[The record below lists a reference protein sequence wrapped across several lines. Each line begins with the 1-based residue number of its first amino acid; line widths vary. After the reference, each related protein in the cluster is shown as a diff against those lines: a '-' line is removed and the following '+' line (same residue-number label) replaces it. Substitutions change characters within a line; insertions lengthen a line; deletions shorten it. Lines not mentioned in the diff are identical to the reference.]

1 MSDNGG
7 VSEQHDP
14 ARDDSAALPA
24 ERVVSESV
32 DSVTVRRAP
41 RYYRFM
47 AVGLVVGVIITV
59 VATFSFPQ
67 REDEEFS
74 QLQVLGF
81 TGIFVVAICVALGAL
96 VAIVLDRVSRRR
108 ARTVAMEHVV
118 ERDAPAAPAAAATPA
133 ATPAREATAPVTNPG
148 NEERA

>member
-1 MSDNGG
+1 MSEEHG
-7 VSEQHDP
+7 P

-32 DSVTVRRAP
+32 DEVTVRRAP

-47 AVGLVVGVIITV
+47 AVGLLVGVIITV
-59 VATFSFPQ
+59 VATYSFPQ
-67 REDEEFS
+67 QEDEEFS

-96 VAIVLDRVSRRR
+96 VAIILDRVSRRR
-108 ARTVAMEHVV
+108 ARTVAMEHIV
-118 ERDAPAAPAAAATPA
+118 ERDEPAAATGS
-133 ATPAREATAPVTNPG
+133 APQND
-148 NEERA
+148 ERA

>member
-1 MSDNGG
+1 MSD
-7 VSEQHDP
+7 QHDP
-14 ARDDSAALPA
+14 ARDHSAALPA
-24 ERVVSESV
+24 ERVVRESV

-47 AVGLVVGVIITV
+47 AVGLIVGVIITV
-59 VATFSFPQ
+59 VATYSFPQ
-67 REDEEFS
+67 QEDEEFS

-118 ERDAPAAPAAAATPA
+118 ERDAPAPATNPTLDAPAVDPA
-133 ATPAREATAPVTNPG
+133 K
-148 NEERA
+148 EERA